1 MTKIREKPTKKII
14 KPGQD
19 ITAPN
24 ASNLKKILHKTTAQG
39 TLDLTLDF
47 AGVKKIDPVGLSVII
62 AAHNTLKHAGGKLA
76 LKNVSDEFSNLF
88 GTIQLDQHFELQ

>member
-1 MTKIREKPTKKII
+1 MAKSKKIPAKKVI
-14 KPGQD
+14 KPGKD

-24 ASNLKKILHKTTAQG
+24 ADSLKKKLHKATAQG
-39 TLDLTLDF
+39 TVNLTLDF

-62 AAHNTLKHAGGKLA
+62 AAHNTLKNAGGKLK

>member
-1 MTKIREKPTKKII
+1 MTETREKPAKNII
-14 KPGQD
+14 KPGND

-24 ASNLKKILHKTTAQG
+24 ADSLKKKLHKTTAEG
-39 TLDLTLDF
+39 TVNLTLDF
-47 AGVKKIDPVGLSVII
+47 AEVKKIDPVGLSVII